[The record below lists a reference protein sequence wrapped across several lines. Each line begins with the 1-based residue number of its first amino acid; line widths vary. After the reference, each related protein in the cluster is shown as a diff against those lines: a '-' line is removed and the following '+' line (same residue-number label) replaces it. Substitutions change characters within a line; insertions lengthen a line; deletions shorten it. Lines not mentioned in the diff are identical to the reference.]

1 MKRKLP
7 LLLSF
12 TLLLTACSSSLSKE
26 PASSQ
31 EQVQEIQEN
40 VSREDAS
47 FTDYLDEYVVTM
59 AESDYTTMHH
69 FFEHPEKYGI
79 DPKKVDVTLGTI
91 LPTQEDLDTEKE
103 LYDRLKT
110 FDRAALSP
118 LQQDIYDQLT
128 YEFELSE
135 QGNAEKFDYTGN
147 VWSTMAGVQQTL
159 VNFFSEYELRE
170 EADIEPLITLLNDVP
185 HYTQLA
191 LDYSKKQ
198 AEAGTLMLDY
208 DAVIE
213 SIQTVLD
220 AKDNSAVTNELFIEV
235 ESLNLSQ
242 EKEEQYKKEIQEA
255 MDQSF
260 FPAYE
265 TMKSGLAELKEQ
277 IKEPAGLASI
287 PNGKEYY
294 ELIVEEATGS
304 QDSVETIR
312 TNMEQEVNTIQN
324 KLSVVLEE
332 NPNLLLQGMML
343 STNFDSVESI
353 MTFLQK
359 NYTQTFP
366 KLETMEYDL
375 QALADDQS
383 QEGIV
388 AYFMQPAVDST
399 AKYQIRY
406 NKRDYGDD
414 PTSLSLYQTLAHEGI
429 PGHMY
434 QAQYNKE
441 HFQYTIQYFLSNS
454 GFSEGYATY
463 VENQALKFLDLNK
476 QALNMSSY
484 NDLLTNYY
492 VILMDIAINYDGID
506 LESFKLKFP
515 LFNEAGL
522 EAIYAQLADNPGV
535 FLSYYYGYYL
545 ISELRTQA
553 KNEMGDSFEDI
564 EFNNALLQSGSV
576 NFEIIEKNI
585 QDYIE
590 KKSS

>member
-1 MKRKLP
+1 MKKKLP

-12 TLLLTACSSSLSKE
+12 ALLLTACSSSSPAEPIPSSK
-26 PASSQ
+26 P
-31 EQVQEIQEN
+31 VQEVQEN
-40 VSREDAS
+40 ASQDESS
-47 FTDYLDEYVVTM
+47 FTDYLNEYVITM

-69 FFEHPEKYGI
+69 FFEHPENYGI
-79 DPKKVDVTLGTI
+79 DSKKVEVTLGTI

-110 FDRAALSP
+110 FDREELSP
-118 LQQDIYDQLT
+118 IQQDIYDQLD
-128 YEFELSE
+128 YEFELNAR
-135 QGNAEKFDYTGN
+135 GNAEKFDYTGN
-147 VWSTMAGVQQTL
+147 VWSTMSGVQQSL

-170 EADIEPLITLLNDVP
+170 ESDIEPLITLLNDVP

-220 AKDNSAVTNELFIEV
+220 AKNDSAVTNELFIEV
-235 ESLNLSQ
+235 ENLNLSK
-242 EKEEQYKKEIQEA
+242 EKEEQYKKAIQEA

-265 TMKSGLAELKEQ
+265 TMKSGLTELKEKIQ
-277 IKEPAGLASI
+277 EPAGLASI

-294 ELIVEEATGS
+294 ELIVQEATGS
-304 QDSVETIR
+304 QDSIETIR
-312 TNMEQEVNTIQN
+312 SNMEQEVNTIQD
-324 KLSVVLEE
+324 KLSLILDE
-332 NPNLLLQGMML
+332 NPKLLFQGMML
-343 STNFDSVESI
+343 STDFDSVEEI
-353 MTFLQK
+353 MSFLQQ
-359 NYTQTFP
+359 NYPQSFP

-476 QALNMSSY
+476 QALNISSY
-484 NDLLTNYY
+484 NDLLSNYY

-506 LESFKLKFP
+506 LESFKKEFP
-515 LFNEAGL
+515 LFNEEGL

-545 ISELRTQA
+545 ISQLRNQA
-553 KNEMGDSFEDI
+553 KTEMGDSFDDI
-564 EFNNALLQSGSV
+564 EFNNALLESGSV
-576 NFEIIEKNI
+576 NFEIVKKNI